1 MGKLLAGF
9 LWSSCGSSLFFG
21 GDGEGRNW
29 VSCMTVFSG
38 SSIGGSRLLQ
48 LDLVVVKA
56 NRDVK
61 ADWVNSVTLN
71 KNTFFFGHTNWQYKE
86 AVHALVPYMFR

>member
-1 MGKLLAGF
+1 MGKLLASF
-9 LWSSCGSSLFFG
+9 LWSSCGPSLFFG

-38 SSIGGSRLLQ
+38 SSIGGRLLQ

-71 KNTFFFGHTNWQYKE
+71 KNIFFLAHKL
-86 AVHALVPYMFR
+86 AI